1 MSEQPKVRSWERP
14 DDPPPRRPYRDSVI
28 LHFVLGGLIV
38 AVAYFTGGSVTRAFV
53 FAGGYFVI
61 ATAWSWWRWRARLKT
76 QGKASRFPPRA
87 PLP

>member
-1 MSEQPKVRSWERP
+1 MSEQPKVRSWGRP
-14 DDPPPRRPYRDSVI
+14 EEPGPRRPYRDSLI
-28 LHFVLGGLIV
+28 FHLVLAGLIV
-38 AVAYFTGGSVTRAFV
+38 VVAYFTGGSVTRSLV

-76 QGKASRFPPRA
+76 QAETSGFPPRA